1 LYLITGK
8 NLNENMCTCFG
19 NLSQIVEMF
28 ALYFVDLEEG
38 EYVID
43 VMGAGRGLLC
53 LMPLVFLL
61 ILYNWI
67 NQ

>member
-43 VMGAGRGLLC
+43 VMGHRTWFAVPDATRISSDT
-53 LMPLVFLL
+53 V
-61 ILYNWI
+61 
-67 NQ
+67 

>member
-1 LYLITGK
+1 
-8 NLNENMCTCFG
+8 MCTCFG